1 MGAEIIN
8 AIKSG
13 LGLIGDL
20 ANEFLTGFT
29 TLFWVPASGTGSE
42 AVAGHLTEFGT
53 FSLVM
58 LGVSITMAVISLV
71 LNIVRG
77 NTGA

>member
-1 MGAEIIN
+1 MGSEIIN

-20 ANEFLTGFT
+20 ATEFLTGFSK
-29 TLFWVPASGTGSE
+29 LFWDNTANSGSG
-42 AVAGHLTEFGT
+42 ALTTFGT
-53 FSLVM
+53 FALVM
-58 LGVSITMAVISLV
+58 LGVAITMAVVSLV
-71 LNIVRG
+71 LNIIRG

>member
-1 MGAEIIN
+1 MGSAIID

-20 ANEFLTGFT
+20 ASEFLTGFT
-29 TLFWVPASGTGSE
+29 NLFWDPTANSN
-42 AVAGHLTEFGT
+42 AGALTVFGT
-53 FSLVM
+53 FALVM
-58 LGVSITMAVISLV
+58 LGVAITMAVISLV
-71 LNIVRG
+71 LNIIRG

>member
-1 MGAEIIN
+1 MGAAIID

-20 ANEFLTGFT
+20 AKEFLDGFS
-29 TLFWVPASGTGSE
+29 TLFWDATANSG
-42 AVAGHLTEFGT
+42 AGALTDFGT
-53 FSLVM
+53 FALVM
-58 LGVSITMAVISLV
+58 LGVAVSFAVVRLV
-71 LNIVRG
+71 LNIIRG

>member
-1 MGAEIIN
+1 MGSEIIN

-20 ANEFLTGFT
+20 ASEFLTGFS
-29 TLFWVPASGTGSE
+29 TLFWDSTANSG
-42 AVAGHLTEFGT
+42 AGALTVFGT
-53 FSLVM
+53 YSLVF
-58 LGVSITMAVISLV
+58 LGIAITMAVIKLV
-71 LNIVRG
+71 LNILRS

>member
-1 MGAEIIN
+1 MGAAIIN

-20 ANEFLTGFT
+20 ASEFLNGFS
-29 TLFWVPASGTGSE
+29 TLFWDSTANQGAGS
-42 AVAGHLTEFGT
+42 LTNFGT

-58 LGVSITMAVISLV
+58 LGVSVTFAVITLV
-71 LNIVRG
+71 MRVIRG

>member
-1 MGAEIIN
+1 MGEAIIN

-20 ANEFLTGFT
+20 ASEFLEGFSA
-29 TLFWVPASGTGSE
+29 LFWDATAGSGTG
-42 AVAGHLTEFGT
+42 ALTTFGT
-53 FSLVM
+53 FALVM
-58 LGVSITMAVISLV
+58 LGVGVTFAVIKLC

>member
-1 MGAEIIN
+1 MGSQIID

-20 ANEFLTGFT
+20 ASEFLNGFT
-29 TLFWVPASGTGSE
+29 ALFWDPTANSN
-42 AVAGHLTEFGT
+42 AGALTTFGT
-53 FSLVM
+53 FALVM
-58 LGVSITMAVISLV
+58 LGVAITMAVVSLV
-71 LNIVRG
+71 LNIIRG

>member
-1 MGAEIIN
+1 MGTAIIN

-20 ANEFLTGFT
+20 ANEFLTGFS
-29 TLFWVPASGTGSE
+29 TLFWDSTANNG
-42 AVAGHLTEFGT
+42 AGGLTDFGT
-53 FSLVM
+53 FALVM
-58 LGVSITMAVISLV
+58 LGVAISFAVVTLV
-71 LNIVRG
+71 MRVIRG

>member
-1 MGAEIIN
+1 MGAAIID

-20 ANEFLTGFT
+20 ASEFLDGFS
-29 TLFWVPASGTGSE
+29 TLFWVEPTGTE
-42 AVAGHLTEFGT
+42 TVGHLTTFGM
-53 FSLVM
+53 FALVM
-58 LGVSITMAVISLV
+58 LGVAVSFAVVKLV